1 MQIMLYLLT
10 NLARVLLFAFYLFFT
25 YKCLL
30 RPPEKVATSQRA
42 AYSQFIAATRRQ
54 FRRAPNAHVGA
65 AALDQLGQPASREE
79 KVCADAFWGYG
90 SLT

>member
-54 FRRAPNAHVGA
+54 FRRAPTPVW
-65 AALDQLGQPASREE
+65 ALPHWINSASRRRG
-79 KVCADAFWGYG
+79 KKKSA
-90 SLT
+90 LTPSGAMDL